1 MLPVYERQLQ
11 ILIDEKKGDKLRLE
25 EMLMRIGMGKEL
37 YNSDKEYIHKIYQEF
52 EENTV
57 VFDEKPFVYEK
68 PKKLEKIQEKILEQ
82 PKKLLSRTVRISICA
97 SVTCVALMGLVVIYY
112 FY

>member
-11 ILIDEKKGDKLRLE
+11 ILIDEKKGDKGRLE

-37 YNSDKEYIHKIYQEF
+37 YNSDIEYIHKLYEEF
-52 EENTV
+52 DKKPV
-57 VFDEKPFVYEK
+57 VFGSEEFVYEK
-68 PKKLEKIQEKILEQ
+68 PKTTQQKILEQ
-82 PKKLLSRTVRISICA
+82 PKKLLSRTIRISICA
-97 SVTCVALMGLVVIYY
+97 SVTGVAVMGLVVIYY